1 VHERAAVEQL
11 RVELA
16 AVERRQRATE
26 QPGSVGVSDDRRG
39 LLGAR
44 LLGFAREQRVGRLER
59 LDIDRSRARRQPPQ
73 G

>member
-11 RVELA
+11 GVELA
-16 AVERRQRATE
+16 AVERRQRAAE
-26 QPGSVGVSDDRRG
+26 QPRSVGVSDDRRR

-44 LLGFAREQRVGRLER
+44 LLGFVREQRVGRLER